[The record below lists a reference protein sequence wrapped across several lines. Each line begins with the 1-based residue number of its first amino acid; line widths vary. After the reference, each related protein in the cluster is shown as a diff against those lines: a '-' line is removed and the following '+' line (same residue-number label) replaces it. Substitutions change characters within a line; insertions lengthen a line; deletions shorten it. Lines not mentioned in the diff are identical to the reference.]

1 MKNMKIALIGY
12 GKMGR
17 AIEEIALQKNHVIVL
32 KIDHENA
39 SDYSKADL
47 SKADVAIEFSSPHS
61 AYDNIVKCFEAN
73 VPVVCGTTGWL
84 DKMDEVKM
92 ICLEKNQSFFYASNY
107 SVGVNIFFEVNKKLA
122 TLMNDQQQYDEV
134 FINEIHHI
142 HKLDSPSG
150 TAITLAQQI
159 LEKASRL
166 KTWSNYSSEENR
178 VKKKNDSDLP
188 IFSSRED
195 EVAGTHIVKYIS
207 AEDELEIIHKAFNR
221 KGFASG
227 AVLAAE
233 WLVGKKGVFG
243 MKDLLNF

>member
-1 MKNMKIALIGY
+1 
-12 GKMGR
+12 MGR